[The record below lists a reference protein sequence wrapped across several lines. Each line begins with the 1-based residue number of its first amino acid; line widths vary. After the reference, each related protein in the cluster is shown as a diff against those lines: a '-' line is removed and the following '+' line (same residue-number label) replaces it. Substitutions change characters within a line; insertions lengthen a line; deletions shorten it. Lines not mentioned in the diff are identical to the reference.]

1 MFFVCVGV
9 MYESHA
15 STSQEDHFPQGSRSM
30 AEAQWAMQNC
40 PDLSTFERACD
51 EEHARHKLMRQV
63 HLAYNEIVEMH
74 GQRSGPLRQGL
85 WAMALR
91 SLEQQSGVQDE
102 GALWE
107 HVWPKMLSLC
117 QLFDYPVAPE
127 ALLSR
132 VADAKERVHQKEQY
146 AFLRGFMARDL
157 NLDTRPWMPDMRE
170 NAILKEM
177 DAQFLESSFSY
188 SEESLPKEPKR
199 QPFAL
204 TGTSQPPLEMYRMK
218 GSAHDALMVFAIK
231 TQRSCED
238 LKNAFHAFRQEQL
251 AIIDRVR
258 QEDDLSSFT
267 QRYPFFFDFD
277 LLDTDGVKFWDG
289 NEEVTIPTTKIP
301 PQATIA
307 LLGDKN
313 FQGLSY
319 DPRFRLY
326 NGFVLSDQLVVKA
339 EPITE
344 EDRAGILDVTCVD
357 GHLQSAP
364 GVGVPDGAYTWALDP
379 MGRTR
384 LTSLD
389 AIHHSGLFQKDDV
402 GLPLACA
409 GEIVVRKN
417 LIENMNNE
425 TGHYLCTVLQLAR
438 AVQHYEALG
447 VLSPMCQI
455 SVRYF
460 GQPPV
465 QKGLYEMLTIAQAV
479 NF

>member
-1 MFFVCVGV
+1 
-9 MYESHA
+9 
-15 STSQEDHFPQGSRSM
+15 
-30 AEAQWAMQNC
+30 
-40 PDLSTFERACD
+40 
-51 EEHARHKLMRQV
+51 
-63 HLAYNEIVEMH
+63 
-74 GQRSGPLRQGL
+74 
-85 WAMALR
+85 MALR

-102 GALWE
+102 NVLWV
-107 HVWPKMLSLC
+107 HVLPKMLSLC
-117 QLFDYPVAPE
+117 QLFEYPVTPE
-127 ALLSR
+127 ALLPR
-132 VADAKERVHQKEQY
+132 VAEAKERVRQKEEY
-146 AFLRGFMARDL
+146 AFVRGFVARVL

-188 SEESLPKEPKR
+188 TEESLPKEPKR

-204 TGTSQPPLEMYRMK
+204 TCISQPPLEMYRMK
-218 GSAHDALMVFAIK
+218 GSADDALVVFASK
-231 TQRSCED
+231 TQGSFED

-258 QEDDLSSFT
+258 QEDDLSSFI

-277 LLDTDGVKFWDG
+277 LLDRDCVKFWDG
-289 NEEVTIPTTKIP
+289 NDEITLLTTKTP
-301 PQATIA
+301 PQAIIA

-313 FQGLSY
+313 FQGLAY
-319 DPRFRLY
+319 DPRFRLF
-326 NGFVLSDQLVVKA
+326 NGFVLSEQLVLRA

-344 EDRAGILDVTCVD
+344 EDRAGILDVTCVG
-357 GHLQSAP
+357 GHLP
-364 GVGVPDGAYTWALDP
+364 GVGVPDGSYTWALDP

-384 LTSLD
+384 LVALD

-409 GEIVVRKN
+409 GEIVVRKKR
-417 LIENMNNE
+417 IENMNNE
-425 TGHYLCTVLQLAR
+425 TGHYMCTALQLAL
-438 AVQHYEALG
+438 AVKHCEALG
-447 VLSPMCQI
+447 VLSQICQI

-465 QKGLYEMLTIAQAV
+465 QKGLYEMLTIAQAI